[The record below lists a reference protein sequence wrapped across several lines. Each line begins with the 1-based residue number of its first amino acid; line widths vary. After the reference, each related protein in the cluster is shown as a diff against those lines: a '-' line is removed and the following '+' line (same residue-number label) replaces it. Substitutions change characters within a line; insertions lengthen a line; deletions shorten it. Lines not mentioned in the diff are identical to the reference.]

1 MVNIRLWLYWIKML
15 IKLHQ
20 FVKCMNNKRQPNLI
34 TFWMPNYHLI
44 CIQHIQ
50 IKLVV
55 QLFYLKK
62 MLLYYV
68 MDVVLDIINLLLQ
81 WVNNLIMIQLKDLM
95 KHGKILIHQY
105 SQILIIQHGDHQII
119 NIHVGIIILIMVK
132 LISVFHNIHFLVK

>member
-1 MVNIRLWLYWIKML
+1 MVNIRLWLFWIKML

-34 TFWMPNYHLI
+34 TFWMPNCHLI
-44 CIQHIQ
+44 CLQHIL

-55 QLFYLKK
+55 QQFYLKK

-105 SQILIIQHGDHQII
+105 SQILIIQHGDLQII

-132 LISVFHNIHFLVK
+132 LISVFHNFHFLVK